1 MEELDD
7 LLADVGWV
15 TLAEAADASGASRS
29 TLRAWYRR
37 GDIPSRMELGQH
49 GPERLVPLDAVLER
63 AQSSPRLWKRA
74 AEALH
79 EEAEVAVLR
88 QRVDQLEARV
98 AELERRL
105 GDQSSG
111 S

>member
-1 MEELDD
+1 MTELDE
-7 LLADVGWV
+7 LLDGVGWV
-15 TLAEAADASGASRS
+15 TLAEAGEVTGASRS
-29 TLRAWYRR
+29 TLRAWYRK
-37 GDIPSRMELGQH
+37 GEIPSRLEDGPH

-63 AQSSPRLWKRA
+63 AQGSPRLWKRA

-79 EEAEVAVLR
+79 EEAELAVLR
-88 QRVDQLEARV
+88 QRVAELEQRV

-105 GDQSSG
+105 QSG

>member
-1 MEELDD
+1 MEEGLDE

-15 TLAEAADASGASRS
+15 TLGEAAEATGASRS

-37 GDIPSRMELGQH
+37 GDIPSRMVQGRH
-49 GPERLVPLDAVLER
+49 GPERLVPLDAVIER
-63 AQSSPRLWKRA
+63 AQTSPRLWKRA

-88 QRVDQLEARV
+88 QRVADLEQRV
-98 AELERRL
+98 ADLERRL
-105 GDQSSG
+105 GPHDH
-111 S
+111 

>member
-1 MEELDD
+1 MSELED

-15 TLAEAADASGASRS
+15 TLAEAAEATGASRS

-37 GDIPSRMELGQH
+37 GEIPSRLEDGPH
-49 GPERLVPLDAVLER
+49 GPERLMPLDAVIER
-63 AQSSPRLWKRA
+63 AQRSPRLWKRTA
-74 AEALH
+74 QALH

-88 QRVDQLEARV
+88 QRVSELELRV

-105 GDQSSG
+105 QSG

>member
-1 MEELDD
+1 MEDEFEH

-15 TLAEAADASGASRS
+15 TLSEASEATGASRS

-37 GDIPSRMELGQH
+37 GDVPSRLEDGPH

-63 AQSSPRLWKRA
+63 AQTSPRLWKRA
-74 AEALH
+74 AQALH
-79 EEAEVAVLR
+79 EEAEVSVLR
-88 QRVDQLEARV
+88 QRVADLEARL
-98 AELERRL
+98 AEIERRL
-105 GDQSSG
+105 QSG